1 MIVFEKKHIQTN
13 AAVASQHAAMMSERR
28 VYNRSQE
35 LIINQYGGDI
45 MPEELVLNE
54 RGLFDPLFW
63 AEIDR
68 AAIDVRDNDQ
78 GREFVTDL
86 MSIATPLHIGK
97 TVKAYTVG
105 GDIDGEVKRSIDGQQ
120 EVGFEHNENTTD
132 GDPVPIFQAGFGIN
146 WREWEGK
153 QSMNIEAVQ
162 DAQRLKMIKVMS
174 NVADYILDGDDK
186 ISVAGKKGQGVRNHR
201 NTKKIDLN
209 ITSIDLA
216 SFSTTNDD
224 IMKFWT
230 QTLPI
235 HLDANYVDTLDVAW
249 ISPEISRRMDV
260 PYTNAGGFKEGT
272 LREYVERYGR
282 VKSFRRTFKM
292 VGNEWFGYVRNK
304 DAITPLV
311 GAALS
316 TVPVPRT
323 KPRANFNFEIWGAM
337 GLQIKADTNG
347 RGSVFYAAKLT

>member
-1 MIVFEKKHIQTN
+1 MIVFEKKNMGN
-13 AAVASQHAAMMSERR
+13 AAHKSQHDAMMSERK

-35 LIINQYGGDI
+35 LVINNYGNDI
-45 MPEELVLNE
+45 LPEELVLNE

-68 AAIDVRDNDQ
+68 AALEVRDNDQ

-86 MSIATPLHIGK
+86 MGIATPLHIGK

-105 GDIDGEVKRSIDGQQ
+105 GDIDDEVKRSIDGQE
-120 EVGFEHNENTTD
+120 EVGYEHNENTTD

-153 QSMNIEAVQ
+153 QTMNIEAVA
-162 DAQRLKMIKVMS
+162 DAQRLKMGKVMS

-186 ISVAGKKGQGVRNHR
+186 IAVAGKKAQGIRNHR
-201 NTKKIDLN
+201 NTKKIDLT
-209 ITSIDLA
+209 IAGVDLTSFA
-216 SFSTTNDD
+216 TSNDD

-230 QTLPI
+230 QTLPL

-249 ISPEISRRMDV
+249 VSPEIARRMQV
-260 PYTNAGGFKEGT
+260 PYSNAGDFKEGT
-272 LREYVERYGR
+272 LMEYVMKYGR

-292 VGNEWFGYVRNK
+292 SGNEWFGYVRNK
-304 DAITPLV
+304 DVITPLV

-316 TVPVPRT
+316 TVPIPRT
-323 KPRANFNFEIWGAM
+323 RPRQNFNFEIWGAL
-337 GLQIKADTNG
+337 GIQIKADTNG
-347 RGSVFYAAKLT
+347 RGSVFYAAALT